1 MLLLNNAGTLQVTI
15 APKELASVVNA
26 LFGCTRDTTR
36 DALRPCSLV
45 VARHAVVTVTQYDA
59 NSCKTVISA
68 EHLYGSI
75 RLRNQML
82 RFLSR
87 VELVA

>member
-15 APKELASVVNA
+15 APKELPSVVNA
-26 LFGCTRDTTR
+26 LFGCTRDTPR
-36 DALRPCSLV
+36 YALLPCSLM
-45 VARHAVVTVTQYDA
+45 VARHAVVTQYDA
-59 NSCKTVISA
+59 NSCKTAITGGY
-68 EHLYGSI
+68 LYGSI
-75 RLRNQML
+75 RLPNQML

>member
-15 APKELASVVNA
+15 SPKELASVVNA
-26 LFGCTRDTTR
+26 LFGFTRDTPR
-36 DALRPCSLV
+36 YALLPCSLM
-45 VARHAVVTVTQYDA
+45 VARHAVVTQNDA
-59 NSCKTVISA
+59 NSCKTAITGGY
-68 EHLYGSI
+68 LYGSI
-75 RLRNQML
+75 RLPNQML